1 MNGPAAPSSNSHDS
15 NEYIDTNYL
24 KIHICQSIN
33 DYWYCHQSKNARIQQ
48 LVGYLL
54 GIFDLKNLVWCFFLT
69 HAAQIIKGRRKRLN

>member
-54 GIFDLKNLVWCFFLT
+54 SRYIWACLLMLGLEVKIKNNFYF
-69 HAAQIIKGRRKRLN
+69 